1 MSEELVL
8 FDIAPP
14 ENNGEIQ
21 ETETEF
27 LVIAFEQDK
36 KKVMIKMLESLCDE
50 NQIKV
55 YADYLFKIVKEKYE
69 GKTPVKRETNFSKK
83 LEESIEEI
91 DYKVEEIYNFLKEN
105 HEENNSR
112 L

>member
-21 ETETEF
+21 ETETEY
-27 LVIAFEQDK
+27 LSIAFDQDK
-36 KKVMIKMLESLCDE
+36 KKTMIKMLESLCDE

-55 YADYLFKIVKEKYE
+55 YADYLFKVVKQEYEK
-69 GKTPVKRETNFSKK
+69 KTPIEKENDFSKK

-91 DYKVEEIYNFLKEN
+91 DCKIEEIYNFLKES
-105 HEENNSR
+105 HEESNSK